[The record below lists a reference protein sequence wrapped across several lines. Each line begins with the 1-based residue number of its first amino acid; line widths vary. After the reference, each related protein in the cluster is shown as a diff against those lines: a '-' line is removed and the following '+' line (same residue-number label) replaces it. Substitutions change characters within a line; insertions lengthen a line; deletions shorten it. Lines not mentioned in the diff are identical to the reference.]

1 MSKRAAIEAWLRYL
15 PQADADTWPLWPA
28 FLAER
33 YKKAPL
39 DWDMPELCA
48 QAVGGQSGPANA
60 WVPAALLQMSII
72 LVDDVL
78 DLEAGGFTER
88 FGAGQAANAAFA
100 VQALAFQ
107 IVNQLDVTP
116 AVRAAI
122 SQRLADM
129 AIQTAYGQQL
139 DVQNLSGE
147 ANYWRIVRAKSAH
160 FYRALFEIGAILGQA
175 DAETVSRLG
184 EAGGQLGEVI
194 QIMDDLDDA
203 LKQPA
208 NADWHEGRNNLL
220 VMYALAADHAEK
232 EAFIQ
237 LRPQAATDPQAL
249 EAAQRILMRCGA
261 VSYAL
266 YQAIARLQAITQLI
280 QGLDLAQPQTLLD
293 LCLRYAEPVVWMLEQ
308 SGRTFSARALLKLPE
323 AP

>member
-1 MSKRAAIEAWLRYL
+1 MSKRATIEAWLRLL
-15 PQADADTWPLWPA
+15 PQADSQTWPLWPA

-33 YKKAPL
+33 YKQAPF

-48 QAVGGQSGPANA
+48 QAVSGQPGPEHA

-88 FGAGQAANAAFA
+88 FGAGQVANAAFA
-100 VQALAFQ
+100 VQALGFQ

-122 SQRLADM
+122 WQRLSDM

-139 DVQNLSGE
+139 DVQNLAGE
-147 ANYWRIVRAKSAH
+147 ENYWRIVRAKSAH

-175 DAETVSRLG
+175 QAETIRRLG
-184 EAGGQLGEVI
+184 DAGGQLGEVI

-220 VMYALAADHAEK
+220 VMYGLAADYPEKAE
-232 EAFIQ
+232 FIR
-237 LRPQAATDPQAL
+237 LRPQAASNPEAL

-266 YQAIARLQAITQLI
+266 YQAIARLQSITRLVQS
-280 QGLDLAQPQTLLD
+280 LDLAQPQVLLD
-293 LCLRYAEPVVWMLEQ
+293 LCLRYAEPVVWMLEK
-308 SGRTFSARALLKLPE
+308 SGRTFSPHTLLGLPE
-323 AP
+323 SS